1 MTRVR
6 YTSFPGGGT
15 FTTVLMGVMV
25 LAGLFLIVRE
35 IPGVQIGKPQ
45 AAPPFAFVLIWL
57 AILVLNMYVWLS
69 RMSYTLESDGRTLRW
84 SGSFRHGE
92 VSVGEVKSV
101 GVSTLSRQIAT
112 IRLSDGR
119 SISIQI
125 RNGFAQFVA
134 EGIFAG
140 RGAGFTPIGTERL
153 PRILRGGGSGFRRL
167 DP

>member
-1 MTRVR
+1 MR
-6 YTSFPGGGT
+6 YTSFPGGGI

-25 LAGLFLIVRE
+25 LVGLFLIVLA
-35 IPGVQIGKPQ
+35 IPGVQIGRPQ
-45 AAPPFAFVLIWL
+45 APPPFAFVIIWL
-57 AILVLNMYVWLS
+57 AILALNVYMWLW

-84 SGSFRHGE
+84 SGSFRHGD
-92 VSVGEVKSV
+92 VSVGAVESV

-125 RNGFAQFVA
+125 QNGFAQFVS

-140 RGAGFTPIGTERL
+140 REAGFAPIGSERL
-153 PRILRGGGSGFRRL
+153 PRILRAGGSGFRRL
-167 DP
+167 DK